1 MANAMETLLAELL
14 EETTRQLLARIKAGE
29 ASPADFK
36 NARELLKD
44 NNITPWKALTNC
56 TKCSTC
62 RKRST
67 NASACVWRV

>member
-44 NNITPWKALTNC
+44 NNITSDVQEGDELDILNEELPFSPALALV
-56 TKCSTC
+56 
-62 RKRST
+62 RR
-67 NASACVWRV
+67 